1 MTHPAAKQ
9 AEVVLYAQLYELLAQ
24 QVLMTQQQQSDPML
38 LNKQDVRLQF
48 LSYLQDTHF
57 LLVSVQGH

>member
-24 QVLMTQQQQSDPML
+24 QVLMTQQQQADPM
-38 LNKQDVRLQF
+38 QF

>member
-1 MTHPAAKQ
+1 MPPPAAKQ

-24 QVLMTQQQQSDPML
+24 QVLMLQTDPM
-38 LNKQDVRLQF
+38 QF

-57 LLVSVQGH
+57 LLVQV